1 MIIPPRFYI
10 TAVTAQVALSCAT
23 LVVVAAEDRV
33 QLRRGEG
40 KVEITIAGQP
50 VATYFYDD
58 RVITRPCFA
67 HVCAPGG
74 TQVTRNHPPVEGRDV
89 MDHPTFPPGIWMA
102 FGDIS
107 GSDYWRLKARV
118 RHAEFVEEPRGGAEQ
133 GTFAVR
139 NEYLDQIEPG
149 KAVCQEVACFKFL
162 IVPAGCMRLWDS
174 TFSSDNE
181 FYFGD
186 QEEMGIGVRV
196 ATPLRVSS
204 KTADSLPPGQGTM
217 IDSYGRKNEKEIG
230 RNSADWCDYSG
241 PLDGKHVGMT
251 IFCHPANFRPSWFHA
266 RDFGLLEANP
276 FGRHAFHQGE
286 VSKVV
291 VKPGETLRLRFGIL
305 LHSETPENLAYL
317 QAAYQDYLRVTGK

>member
-1 MIIPPRFYI
+1 
-10 TAVTAQVALSCAT
+10 
-23 LVVVAAEDRV
+23 
-33 QLRRGEG
+33 
-40 KVEITIAGQP
+40 
-50 VATYFYDD
+50 
-58 RVITRPCFA
+58 
-67 HVCAPGG
+67 
-74 TQVTRNHPPVEGRDV
+74 
-89 MDHPTFPPGIWMA
+89 MA

-118 RHAEFVEEPRGGAEQ
+118 RHTEFVEEPHGGVDD

-139 NEYLDQIEPG
+139 NEYLDQTEQE
-149 KAVCQEVACFKFL
+149 KVVCQEVAHFKFR
-162 IVPAGCMRLWDS
+162 IVSAGYMLLWDS
-174 TFSSDNE
+174 TFSSDHE

-204 KTADSLPPGQGTM
+204 KTADNLPPGQGAM

-241 PLDGKHVGMT
+241 PLHGKHIGMT
-251 IFCHPANFRPSWFHA
+251 IFCHPTNFRSSWFHA
-266 RDFGLLEANP
+266 RDYGLLEANP
-276 FGRHAFHQGE
+276 FGRRAFHQGE

-305 LHSETPENLAYL
+305 LHSEAPENLPNL
-317 QAAYQDYLRVTGK
+317 QAAYQDYLRITDK